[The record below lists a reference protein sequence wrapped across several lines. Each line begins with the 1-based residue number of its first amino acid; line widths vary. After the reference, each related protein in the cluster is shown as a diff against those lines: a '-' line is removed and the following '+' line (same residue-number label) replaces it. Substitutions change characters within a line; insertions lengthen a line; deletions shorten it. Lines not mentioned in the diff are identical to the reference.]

1 MAAAGRGRLLS
12 LLGGRICEGA
22 DSEWSS
28 RGSRPAMRQL
38 GPAAG
43 LVVAPEMAARVVSVE
58 VHEIADLGF
67 APWCEYQMRHINGS
81 AGISK
86 R

>member
-1 MAAAGRGRLLS
+1 M
-12 LLGGRICEGA
+12 LGDRICEGA
-22 DSEWSS
+22 DFSDGAHG
-28 RGSRPAMRQL
+28 RGRL

-43 LVVAPEMAARVVSVE
+43 LTRGAPEMAARVVSVE

>member
-1 MAAAGRGRLLS
+1 MRCRWRQRFAVVCSEAEFAKGQTLMELTAHGR
-12 LLGGRICEGA
+12 CE
-22 DSEWSS
+22 
-28 RGSRPAMRQL
+28 L

>member
-1 MAAAGRGRLLS
+1 VG
-12 LLGGRICEGA
+12 E
-22 DSEWSS
+22 
-28 RGSRPAMRQL
+28 L

-43 LVVAPEMAARVVSVE
+43 LRRGAPEMAARVVSVE

>member
-1 MAAAGRGRLLS
+1 MRRGRLFELTGERTAAVA
-12 LLGGRICEGA
+12 GGA
-22 DSEWSS
+22 
-28 RGSRPAMRQL
+28 RPRRV
-38 GPAAG
+38 AG
-43 LVVAPEMAARVVSVE
+43 GHWWPPTRAVAPEMAARVVSVE

>member
-1 MAAAGRGRLLS
+1 MELTAG
-12 LLGGRICEGA
+12 E
-22 DSEWSS
+22 
-28 RGSRPAMRQL
+28 L